1 MISQALSQVQRTSV
15 VFRHIRSSAGLEPT
29 DRAFED
35 VSAVVEEAAGL
46 ALIGAEAKGV
56 SAHMELAEGLPP
68 ALINRTQVQQ
78 VVLNLVRNGVDA
90 LEESDVRQLAV
101 ATAPT
106 DRKSTHLNSSHYC
119 ASHLPSSA

>member
-1 MISQALSQVQRTSV
+1 MISQALSQVQRTSEV
-15 VFRHIRSSAGLEPT
+15 IRHIRTMAGREPT

-68 ALINRTQVQQ
+68 ALINRTQEIGRAHAELQSLMRISYAVFCLKKKTKQNRQ
-78 VVLNLVRNGVDA
+78 KDA
-90 LEESDVRQLAV
+90 WHTR
-101 ATAPT
+101 
-106 DRKSTHLNSSHYC
+106 
-119 ASHLPSSA
+119 